1 MHNRVPVLTSLFQ
14 KWTIKKDTYIHP
26 GAESNLV
33 ESSTDGIGE
42 GLAETDEI
50 EVGAAIF
57 VVMLMSKQENRLELT
72 SNTCFFEYFTLCRLG
87 DLLTLNK
94 KKINVQCGNWTSVFC
109 VVTCDVTCDNMQ
121 RHMLGF
127 LRTFTLFTSKGRN

>member
-87 DLLTLNK
+87 DLLT
-94 KKINVQCGNWTSVFC
+94 
-109 VVTCDVTCDNMQ
+109 
-121 RHMLGF
+121 
-127 LRTFTLFTSKGRN
+127 